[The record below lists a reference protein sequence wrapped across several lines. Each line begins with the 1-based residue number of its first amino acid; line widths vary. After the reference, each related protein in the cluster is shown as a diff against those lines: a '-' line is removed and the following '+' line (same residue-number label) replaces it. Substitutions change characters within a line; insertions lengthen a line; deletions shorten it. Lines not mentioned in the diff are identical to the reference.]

1 MPYELR
7 EGYLAL
13 LKKYPSDER
22 KIVVTRTAHS
32 VLAPSE
38 ELLWDIKDKKI
49 TWEEYEKRFR
59 EEMKS
64 SSEAQYMMGE
74 IIGLLYTTNVRLICY
89 EKKYPCHRF
98 ILIDMI
104 KEMKERLYNDYK
116 NPT

>member
-1 MPYELR
+1 MQYELL

-32 VLAPSE
+32 VLAPSAK
-38 ELLWDIKDKKI
+38 LLDLYKNGQIDWK
-49 TWEEYEKRFR
+49 EYERQFR
-59 EEMKS
+59 IEMS
-64 SSEAQYMMGE
+64 DSTPQTMLRVIVGFLNWS
-74 IIGLLYTTNVRLICY
+74 NVRLICY

-104 KEMKERLYNDYK
+104 KEVKEQLEHDHK
-116 NPT
+116 DST

>member
-32 VLAPSE
+32 VLAPSQS
-38 ELLWDIKDKKI
+38 LLNTYKNGQIEWK
-49 TWEEYEKRFR
+49 EYERQFKI
-59 EEMKS
+59 EMEKP
-64 SSEAQYMMGE
+64 ECQMM
-74 IIGLLYTTNVRLICY
+74 IGLIVGFLYWTNVRLICY

-116 NPT
+116 DPT